1 MLEIAIQRRQGDFTL
16 DAEVAVPA
24 AGVTALFGRSGAG
37 KTTLV
42 DCLAGL
48 SRPDSGRIVIAGT
61 TLFDSARGI
70 DLPPERRRLG
80 YVFQD
85 ARLFPHLSVEANLRY
100 GQRRAGP
107 GDAVASFDQ
116 VLELLEL
123 APLLARRPAKLSGG
137 ERQRV
142 ALGRALLAQPRLLLL
157 DEPLASLDQA
167 RKDEVLPFLERLR
180 DEFALPMVYVSHAMP
195 EVLRLADALV
205 LLDRGRVAAAGPIE
219 EILGR
224 IDLQP
229 LTGRYEAGAVVT
241 ASVVGQDAAFGL
253 TRLDLAG
260 ETLWIGHIDAL
271 PDSRLRLR
279 IRARDVA
286 IALAPV
292 AGVSIQNQLA
302 GQVAEMSRDGHYVDL
317 AIAIGS
323 PAAGQ
328 RLWSRV
334 TARAADQLSLAVGK
348 PVFALVRTVAVERQG
363 VSRRPE
369 AAAP

>member
-1 MLEIAIQRRQGDFTL
+1 MLRIAIQRRQGDFTL
-16 DAEVAVPA
+16 SADLALPK
-24 AGVTALFGRSGAG
+24 AGVTAIFGRSGAG

-42 DCLAGL
+42 QCLAGL
-48 SRPDSGRIVIAGT
+48 QRPDRGRIALGDT
-61 TLFDSARGI
+61 LLFDRESRV
-70 DLPPERRRLG
+70 DLPPEQRRLG

-100 GQRRAGP
+100 GLRRAPKGES
-107 GDAVASFDQ
+107 VAGFDE
-116 VLELLEL
+116 VAELLAL
-123 APLLARRPAKLSGG
+123 APLLARRPGSLSGG

-180 DEFALPMVYVSHAMP
+180 DRYALPMIYVSHAMP

-205 LLDRGRVAAAGPIE
+205 LLDRGRVAAAGTVE

-241 ASVVGQDAAFGL
+241 ATVVDEDRPFGL
-253 TRLDLAG
+253 TRLDVAG
-260 ETLWIGHIDAL
+260 ETLWIGRIEA
-271 PDSRLRLR
+271 PAGSRVRLR

-286 IALAPV
+286 LAAARVP
-292 AGVSIQNQLA
+292 GVSIQNQLA
-302 GQVAEMSRDGHYVDL
+302 GRVAELRRDGHYVDL
-317 AIAIGS
+317 AITVGAESG
-323 PAAGQ
+323 GQ

-334 TARAADQLSLAVGK
+334 TARAADQLALAEGK
-348 PVFALVRTVAVERQG
+348 AIVALVRTVAVERQG
-363 VSRRPE
+363 VARQPE
-369 AAAP
+369 D